1 MCRYAIKNSLKPSG
15 KNKDKISM
23 AYVDYCLIVNS
34 YGKNLGKENPW
45 QSLENN
51 KYDLRIIIVIICLW
65 YLLKNPCGEN
75 RRYDIGY
82 VFNIPNKNPC
92 GENKRYDIWTCI
104 DIASLKTFYEKP
116 MWGKTHRGKE
126 CNIMFWTGYSQC
138 YMDTGASI
146 SVWLGCGCPSNTG
159 YSFKRSLP
167 LNLAN
172 LKVIAYQSQQHIVI
186 CGNW

>member
-1 MCRYAIKNSLKPSG
+1 MSHCKLIWEKPW
-15 KNKDKISM
+15 
-23 AYVDYCLIVNS
+23 
-34 YGKNLGKENPW
+34 KENPW

-51 KYDLRIIIVIICLW
+51 KYDLRIIIVIICPW
-65 YLLKNPCGEN
+65 YLLKNPCGGN

-126 CNIMFWTGYSQC
+126 CNMMFW
-138 YMDTGASI
+138 
-146 SVWLGCGCPSNTG
+146 TG

-167 LNLAN
+167 LNLAT
-172 LKVIAYQSQQHIVI
+172 LKVITYQSQQHIVK
-186 CGNW
+186 CGN